1 MNPGSLSLKE
11 KHNNG
16 KKQRNV
22 CELTFFFVILVL
34 VDKAML
40 KCVLKC
46 STTAG
51 RTFDNRGHWHCA
63 YCFQI
68 CERKNAMTVHLNT
81 HSKVNVSV
89 PLITKERPK
98 NKTGHSRAAPQVP
111 KSSSSS
117 TEAKIECPQC
127 SKAYPHNKA
136 LQRHIRDQHTRKMDR
151 QISCLLFCISF
162 FYAQAVDVKKKGI
175 MYFDPMLNS
184 DKNRLEF
191 SEKIR

>member
-34 VDKAML
+34 ADKAML

-46 STTAG
+46 LTTAG

-68 CERKNAMTVHLNT
+68 CERKNAMTVQSQ
-81 HSKVNVSV
+81 HSLQGQRV
-89 PLITKERPK
+89 
-98 NKTGHSRAAPQVP
+98 
-111 KSSSSS
+111 
-117 TEAKIECPQC
+117 CP
-127 SKAYPHNKA
+127 
-136 LQRHIRDQHTRKMDR
+136 
-151 QISCLLFCISF
+151 
-162 FYAQAVDVKKKGI
+162 
-175 MYFDPMLNS
+175 FDH
-184 DKNRLEF
+184 
-191 SEKIR
+191 